1 MDRDLSRA
9 NVASEVLKRRA
20 VPTFYVVDKSLRV
33 VLACTSPNIAQSD
46 ALPPTIERIVRN
58 VMRQVK
64 NVSDSVLAMDGDTV
78 VRIIKPYATDADLT
92 CVIIEK
98 LRTRDPIGEAVQK
111 HGMTN
116 RQADVLRLL
125 MQGAPNIDIASQL
138 HIAPAT
144 VEDHVRNIAAKTDA
158 LNRTQ
163 VISRVLGFI

>member
-1 MDRDLSRA
+1 
-9 NVASEVLKRRA
+9 
-20 VPTFYVVDKSLRV
+20 
-33 VLACTSPNIAQSD
+33 
-46 ALPPTIERIVRN
+46 LPPTIERIVRN

-64 NVSDSVLAMDGDTV
+64 HVSDSVLAMDGDTV

-98 LRTRDPIGEAVQK
+98 LRTRDPVGEVVQR
-111 HGMTN
+111 HGMTR

-125 MQGAPNIDIASQL
+125 MQGAPNTDIASQL

-158 LNRTQ
+158 AANP
-163 VISRVLGFI
+163 VSRCRLPTAPRFAH

>member
-1 MDRDLSRA
+1 MDRNLSRA
-9 NVASEVLKRRA
+9 DAAHEVLKRRA
-20 VPTFYVVDKSLRV
+20 VPTFYVVDKALRV
-33 VLACTSPNIAQSD
+33 VLACSSPNISQSD
-46 ALPPTIERIVRN
+46 ALPPTIERIARN

-64 NVSDSVLAMDGDTV
+64 HVSDSVLAMDGDTV

-98 LRTRDPIGEAVQK
+98 LRTRDPIGEAVQR
-111 HGMTN
+111 HGMTH

-138 HIAPAT
+138 HIATAT

-158 LNRTQ
+158 LNRSQ
-163 VISRVLGFI
+163 VISRVLGFL